1 MDTNSFVLYSN
12 VTEVYDKLIHFC
24 MDNGF
29 KLKENNEK
37 FFFIT
42 GKKTSLLFW
51 QNLRLELK
59 ILAEGKQKVEVNV
72 MVYKYGNRKSALEN
86 GYRIVIIFNSNR
98 RFFQNKREV
107 FFPVIKKNLSLF
119 SFSLNPLTIQK

>member
-24 MDNGF
+24 MVNGF
-29 KLKENNEK
+29 KMKENNEK

-59 ILAEGKQKVEVNV
+59 MLVAGKKEVEVHV
-72 MVYKYGNRKSALEN
+72 MIYKYGKRKPALEN
-86 GYRIVIIFNSNR
+86 EYRI
-98 RFFQNKREV
+98 
-107 FFPVIKKNLSLF
+107 
-119 SFSLNPLTIQK
+119 TIENFLRTSE